1 MPTFAEIS
9 AKADELQISLDA
21 EQQQVAD
28 LLAQKDATIT
38 TLNAT
43 ITQLQTEGGTEEGRA
58 AVLAKLVAMKADLEG
73 TVTPGASEE
82 PPVENPVN

>member
-1 MPTFAEIS
+1 MPTLQ
-9 AKADELQISLDA
+9 ELSDKVSEVQAALDA

-73 TVTPGASEE
+73 TVTPGTSEE